1 MEEKT
6 KGLKSEILSLIS
18 SYFKNGDYQIQLNKY
33 AYDSNGYCDGFVII
47 GGVSFRCSF
56 NKGGYMCWFANWNRF
71 FEDDEQMNRKLCREA
86 SEMIDANYEEEKKK
100 RIEKLEKELKLL
112 KGE

>member
-6 KGLKSEILSLIS
+6 KGLKNEILLLIS

-47 GGVSFRCSF
+47 GGMSFRCSF
-56 NKGGYMCWFANWNRF
+56 NKGGYMCWFTNMNRIL
-71 FEDDEQMNRKLCREA
+71 EDDEQMVMRLCREA
-86 SEMIDANYEEEKKK
+86 SEMIDANYEEAKKE
-100 RIEKLEKELKLL
+100 RIEKLEKELKIL